1 MSNVAKVSSPGW
13 TLSISIS
20 THKHRLPSLISCR
33 NSYTTRPCEQNAHV
47 NDKSNIQEV
56 ASGGDEG
63 CGTATSLIMTIAATI
78 IGQHPPNHNMS
89 DAYRPSGWRCRSGA
103 LCVGK

>member
-1 MSNVAKVSSPGW
+1 MAGIGYSVFLITPSLVSSPVNLENR
-13 TLSISIS
+13 T
-20 THKHRLPSLISCR
+20 PSDLK
-33 NSYTTRPCEQNAHV
+33 
-47 NDKSNIQEV
+47 DKSNIQEV